1 MKIALNEDGNRLRAV
16 GVLIVAVSW
25 FILLSRLEIT
35 VMGFFFSY
43 FFHLLDGLLQSAY
56 QCELLVLLRFNG
68 LLFPRHSK
76 GSVRDYGV
84 AMQFV

>member
-1 MKIALNEDGNRLRAV
+1 MGTGARAV
-16 GVLIVAVSW
+16 GVFIVAVSW
-25 FILLSRLEIT
+25 VILRSILEIT

-43 FFHLLDGLLQSAY
+43 FFHLLDGLLQSSY

-76 GSVRDYGV
+76 GRVRDYGV
-84 AMQFV
+84 AMQV